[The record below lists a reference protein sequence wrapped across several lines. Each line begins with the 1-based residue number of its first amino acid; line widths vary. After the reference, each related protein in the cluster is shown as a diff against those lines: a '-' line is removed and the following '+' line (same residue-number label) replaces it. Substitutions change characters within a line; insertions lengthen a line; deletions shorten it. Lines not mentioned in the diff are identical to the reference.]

1 MRTWLRLGAAVAAAA
16 LLTTACG
23 GGSGSGP
30 QAGEDGLTPLR
41 IAETAGAPLNF
52 LTFGDEQGHF
62 ANAGI
67 DLEISSSTGG
77 ATVIPQ
83 LMSGDLD
90 VAGSNIVSGIIAISQ
105 GLPIQMVSAGSSTS
119 EDPAQDFSALMVAP
133 NSTVTGIGQLAGQKV
148 AVNSL
153 RNINDIVLGN
163 QLQQAGLNYD
173 SVQFVE
179 IPFPDMAP
187 AIQRGDVAAGL
198 LIEPFVTVAE
208 GQGLKIIGRPYSDLR
223 PGLQIGTYLMRQ
235 DLVRSDPD
243 LVQRF
248 QQAVKATADSI
259 ASDPQSFRT
268 ALPRISQTDPA
279 LADKVR
285 INLWRGASDRE
296 SLQLVM
302 DLMVQYKLIDAPVDL
317 DQAIAG

>member
-23 GGSGSGP
+23 GGSGSAP

-52 LTFGDEQGHF
+52 LTYGDEQGHF

-67 DLEISSSTGG
+67 DLDISSSTGG

-133 NSTVTGIGQLAGQKV
+133 ISTVTGIGQLAGQKV

-163 QLQQAGLNYD
+163 QLQQAGLSYD

-187 AIQRGDVAAGL
+187 AIQRGDVAAGM

-259 ASDPQSFRT
+259 ASDPQSFRN
-268 ALPRISQTDPA
+268 ALPRISQTDPG
-279 LADKVR
+279 LAEKVR

-317 DQAIAG
+317 DQALAG